1 MKIIFSLALLLL
13 GGSIAYSQSISSIDV
28 GKRTEYMMKMY
39 KIHRLKAEKYEKQIL
54 PALECENE
62 QLKNQQINSSKF
74 KEEQKKIYKKYGDMV
89 SQVFSKGRYKTWSS
103 CTQELERYHVLSE
116 TKFIPLE
123 KMRALYKAES
133 VWEKERDK
141 MLTETIDEQRKIE
154 NVKSMLSNLNEQI
167 RKILGMES
175 GNWYI
180 AYKEMTF
187 RALDNMDKYGATYN
201 EGYRIAEIEADYSK
215 QRQEVWRERLKNR
228 NEKLQEIED
237 NKLNAIKKDL
247 PVQVAEKWKAVNN
260 SYLEYILTKRYG
272 LNKTQIGQFK
282 DAYNAYAIEE
292 YKIINE
298 QKRLSA
304 SEKTE
309 RLKKNNEEFC
319 EKVRPYF
326 KGNSYKKWK
335 GKRMYDFKQRIEQ
348 KNKK

>member
-1 MKIIFSLALLLL
+1 MLFRS
-13 GGSIAYSQSISSIDV
+13 
-28 GKRTEYMMKMY
+28 KR
-39 KIHRLKAEKYEKQIL
+39 
-54 PALECENE
+54 
-62 QLKNQQINSSKF
+62 
-74 KEEQKKIYKKYGDMV
+74 
-89 SQVFSKGRYKTWSS
+89 
-103 CTQELERYHVLSE
+103 
-116 TKFIPLE
+116 
-123 KMRALYKAES
+123 
-133 VWEKERDK
+133 
-141 MLTETIDEQRKIE
+141 
-154 NVKSMLSNLNEQI
+154 
-167 RKILGMES
+167 
-175 GNWYI
+175 
-180 AYKEMTF
+180 
-187 RALDNMDKYGATYN
+187 
-201 EGYRIAEIEADYSK
+201 
-215 QRQEVWRERLKNR
+215 RQEVWRERLKNR

-335 GKRMYDFKQRIEQ
+335 GKRMYDFKQRIER